1 MSRVMRHDAPA
12 VPGLGNRFWRLA
24 LSGGASNLADGVFK
38 LALPL
43 AAIALTRSPTVVAG
57 LELVRSLPWLLFAL
71 PVGAL
76 ADRLD
81 RRQTM
86 IVANLVRT
94 SLVAVLA
101 AVLHTGSGSIALL
114 YVVAFG
120 TGVAEV
126 FYDTSNQSILPN
138 LVEREQLGRANG
150 RLGAI
155 ELGTQQFV
163 GPPLAGLLVG
173 LALAAAFW
181 TTTALWVIAIGA
193 LWALR
198 GTFRP
203 TRTTPPA
210 TIRADIA
217 EGIRFLMSR
226 PTLRTMAVMVG
237 VANLAASATG
247 AVLVLYAVGTDSIL
261 GLSQAQFGLLVL
273 TAAAGSIAVTFV
285 IERLEALVG
294 RARSLTL
301 SVVGMVLLTG
311 TPALTSSV
319 WIIAVAMFV
328 GGACIMTWNI
338 ITVSFRQAVTP
349 DDLLGRLNSVYRL
362 LAWGT
367 MPIGAAIGGVIAQ
380 AFGLRAVFASM
391 GILTA
396 TLFIPNRSI
405 SDDRLDQAEHAAP
418 APLPNRRT
426 RTLS

>member
-1 MSRVMRHDAPA
+1 MSRVSRNETPA

-24 LSGGASNLADGVFK
+24 VSGGASNLADGVFK

-43 AAIALTRSPTVVAG
+43 AAIAFTRSPTLVAG

-81 RRQTM
+81 RRRTM

-101 AVLHTGSGSIALL
+101 MVLQTGSGSIALL
-114 YVVAFG
+114 YIVAFG

-138 LVEREQLGRANG
+138 LVDREQLGRANS

-203 TRTTPPA
+203 KRTTAPA
-210 TIRADIA
+210 TVRTDIA
-217 EGIRFLMSR
+217 EGVRFLMSR
-226 PTLRTMAVMVG
+226 PTLRTMAMMVG

-261 GLSQAQFGLLVL
+261 GLNQPQFGLLIL
-273 TAAAGSIAVTFV
+273 TAAAGSIAATFV
-285 IERLEALVG
+285 NEHLEARLG
-294 RARSLTL
+294 RARTLT
-301 SVVGMVLLTG
+301 VAVGGMVLFIG
-311 TPALTSSV
+311 APAVTSSV
-319 WIIAVAMFV
+319 WIIAVAMFI
-328 GGACIMTWNI
+328 GGAFIMIWNI
-338 ITVSFRQAVTP
+338 ITVSFRQAVAP
-349 DDLLGRLNSVYRL
+349 DDLLGRINSVYRL

-391 GILTA
+391 GVLTA

-405 SDDRLDQAEHAAP
+405 SDAKLDQAEHAAA
-418 APLPNRRT
+418 APHLAQ
-426 RTLS
+426 

>member
-1 MSRVMRHDAPA
+1 MNRRMGNGAPA

-24 LSGGASNLADGVFK
+24 LSSGASNLADGVFK

-43 AAIALTRSPTVVAG
+43 AAIAFTRSPTVVAG

-76 ADRLD
+76 ADRVD
-81 RRQTM
+81 RRHTM
-86 IVANLVRT
+86 IVANVVRS

-114 YVVAFG
+114 YVIAFG
-120 TGVAEV
+120 SGVAEV

-163 GPPLAGLLVG
+163 GPPLAGLLAG

-181 TTTALWVIAIGA
+181 TTTALWILAIGA
-193 LWALR
+193 LWTLR

-203 TRTTPPA
+203 KRTTAPA

-217 EGIRFLMSR
+217 EGVRFLMTN

-237 VANLAASATG
+237 VANLALSATG
-247 AVLVLYAVGTDSIL
+247 AVLVLYAVGSDSIL
-261 GLSQAQFGLLVL
+261 GLSQLQFGLLVL

-285 IERLEALVG
+285 NERLEARLG
-294 RARSLTL
+294 RAHTLTL
-301 SVVGMVLLTG
+301 TVVGMVLFTG
-311 TPALTSSV
+311 APAVTSSV
-319 WIIAVAMFV
+319 WIIASAMFV
-328 GGACIMTWNI
+328 GGACLMIWNI

-367 MPIGAAIGGVIAQ
+367 MPIGAAIGGVLAQ
-380 AFGLRAVFASM
+380 SFGLRAVFASS
-391 GILTA
+391 GVLTA

-405 SDDRLDQAEHAAP
+405 TDAGLDRAEHAAP
-418 APLPNRRT
+418 DPRPAHAPR
-426 RTLS
+426 